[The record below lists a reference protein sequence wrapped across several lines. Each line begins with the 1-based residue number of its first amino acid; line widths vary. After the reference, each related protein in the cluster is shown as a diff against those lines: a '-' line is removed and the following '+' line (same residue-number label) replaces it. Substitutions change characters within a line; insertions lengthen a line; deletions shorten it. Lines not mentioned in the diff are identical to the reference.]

1 MSPSYIRH
9 TLENGL
15 RVVTIPM
22 PHAYSVTAALYFG
35 VGSRYEPDEVAGI
48 SHLIEHVLFKG
59 TTRRP
64 TSRDIVLS
72 IEGVG
77 GVFNAGTGREVTH
90 YWAQAAHFHLE
101 TIVDTLFDIARHSL
115 FRPEDVTK
123 EQQVIVEEINEM
135 LDMPAE
141 VVAMN
146 GYEALYPNHPLGRDI
161 AGTRE
166 SVSAI
171 SLEQIQ
177 HFLATH
183 YVPANAALIV
193 AGAVSPE
200 QVVTLAGRHAG
211 DWHPERRTPAS
222 HVTPVPT
229 LPAGPHI
236 RAETRSIEQM
246 HLFMAVRG
254 YDRHHPDRYALTLL
268 NAILGEGMAS
278 RLFLR
283 IREDLGLAYTIGSG
297 LSFYDDTG
305 DLYIE
310 ASVDPDTS
318 RETLRA
324 VREELMRMRDEPI
337 APAEVDTMREY
348 VKGRL
353 MLSLESTY
361 ANASWYGTQELLYD
375 EIMEPREMLRRL
387 DDIIEE
393 DVQRVAREILQRET
407 VVLSVLGP
415 GADATDW
422 ETFL

>member
-1 MSPSYIRH
+1 MPPTHIRR

-22 PHAYSVTAALYFG
+22 PHAYSVTASLYFG
-35 VGSRYEPDEVAGI
+35 VGSRYEDDSIAGI
-48 SHLIEHVLFKG
+48 SHLIEHLLFKG

-77 GVFNAGTGREVTH
+77 GVFNAGTGRELTH
-90 YWAQAAHFHLE
+90 YWAQAAHVHLE
-101 TIVDTLFDIARHSL
+101 AIVDTLFDMVRHSL
-115 FRPEDVTK
+115 FRPQDVAK
-123 EQQVIVEEINEM
+123 EQHIIVEEINEM

-141 VVAMN
+141 VVATN
-146 GYEALYPNHPLGRDI
+146 GYDALYPGHPLGRDI

-177 HFLATH
+177 RFLATY
-183 YVPANAALIV
+183 YVPANAALVV

-200 QVVTLAGRHAG
+200 EVVTLAERYAG
-211 DWHPERRTPAS
+211 DWHSSMHSTDS
-222 HVTPVPT
+222 HVRPVPA
-229 LPAGPHI
+229 LPPGRHI
-236 RAETRSIEQM
+236 RTETRAIEQM
-246 HLFMAVRG
+246 HLFLAVRG
-254 YDRHHPDRYALTLL
+254 HDRHHADRHALSLL
-268 NAILGEGMAS
+268 NAILGDGMAS

-310 ASVDPDTS
+310 ASVDPDKAQDA
-318 RETLRA
+318 LRA
-324 VREELMRMRDEPI
+324 IREEVMRIRDEPI
-337 APAEVDTMREY
+337 APSEVDTMREY

-375 EIMEPREMLRRL
+375 EIRGPDEILRQL
-387 DDIIEE
+387 DSITEVDIA
-393 DVQRVAREILQRET
+393 RVAHEILHCGT
-407 VVLSVLGP
+407 VVLSALGP
-415 GADATDW
+415 GADEIEWGTVI
-422 ETFL
+422 